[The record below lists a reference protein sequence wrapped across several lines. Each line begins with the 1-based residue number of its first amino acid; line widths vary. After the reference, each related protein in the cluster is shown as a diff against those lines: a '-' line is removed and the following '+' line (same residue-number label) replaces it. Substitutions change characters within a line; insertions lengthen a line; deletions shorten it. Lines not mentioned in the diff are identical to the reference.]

1 MIAWLPRSPQ
11 NLLRC
16 QNTIG
21 NIFTLEEKDKNKRA
35 YFFYDSLAGKLPL
48 REVLTSWATLVFLYP
63 QIERS
68 AFLAAPFLSMLPA
81 VMVTFWKVGMRR
93 SSATQRGIA
102 NRLHQMIAANE
113 TGHCGFL
120 LFFSPA
126 LCEESQYGRFYLM
139 MRLFTQLGF
148 LQQCFS
154 VGFFFFFFSF
164 FPLWERAWGKSPGS
178 EVHNSK
184 LPTWRDCWGERHWC
198 VVLLRVPSSPHLV
211 PAPDT
216 LQSEIQWNWFVF
228 IDILQG

>member
-1 MIAWLPRSPQ
+1 M
-11 NLLRC
+11 
-16 QNTIG
+16 IG

-102 NRLHQMIAANE
+102 NRLHQMTAANE

-154 VGFFFFFFSF
+154 VGFFFFFPSSKVKKNCLVSFWFFWFFSGGSASTLRAWYAAAHTYWCSISLF
-164 FPLWERAWGKSPGS
+164 FPLFILC
-178 EVHNSK
+178 NF
-184 LPTWRDCWGERHWC
+184 
-198 VVLLRVPSSPHLV
+198 SSWNLQFWFG
-211 PAPDT
+211 AP
-216 LQSEIQWNWFVF
+216 FK
-228 IDILQG
+228 